1 MSDIIDQAINEANEA
16 AKVAEGAGKEPIQN
30 ASEEETKPEQ
40 PKQPENEAEK
50 AEEGAENEEEEVVFP
65 KKAVN
70 ALKRRDNA
78 INRLK
83 AEKRELE
90 AQIAQF
96 RQQKPVKEESSAPNA
111 DDYDSFDDYLAALV
125 DYRVKGGN
133 EQKKQEPQPTQED
146 VQRQVYFQNR
156 AQEVT
161 KRSEELATILPDFAQ
176 VRDMNAD
183 VLDALPDSIV
193 EAGLEADDFPLAL
206 YVLAKEGKL
215 EALAQMSPIK
225 AAREL
230 ALAETKGQQYLQRK
244 QTKAPT
250 PISGKVKPN
259 PNNRGLESMSAE
271 ELMAWARK

>member
-1 MSDIIDQAINEANEA
+1 MSDIIDQAIDEANEA
-16 AKVAEGAGKEPIQN
+16 AKVVEEAGKEPIQQ
-30 ASEEETKPEQ
+30 ASEEETETEIEQ
-40 PKQPENEAEK
+40 PEDKAEK
-50 AEEGAENEEEEVVFP
+50 AEEGADEEEVVFP

-96 RQQKPVKEESSAPNA
+96 KQQRPESKQSSTPNA
-111 DDYDSFDDYLAALV
+111 DDYASFDDYLAALV
-125 DYRVKGGN
+125 DHRVKGGN
-133 EQKKQEPQPTQED
+133 EQKPQEPQITQED

-161 KRSEELATILPDFAQ
+161 KRSDEIATILPDFAQ

-183 VLDALPDSIV
+183 VLDALPDRII
-193 EAGLEADDFPLAL
+193 EAVLEADDAPLAL

-215 EALAQMSPIK
+215 ESLAQMSSIK

-244 QTKAPT
+244 QTKAPA

-259 PNNRGLESMSAE
+259 PNNRGLESMSAD